1 LIIKN
6 QRIQLPHPLHDN
18 ITSASSTSSSTT
30 KVALS
35 TVEGQ
40 KEAQGIAPAEVKRLR
55 KQPRRGNS
63 PHLRTRPYTI
73 EDGDEDTNARTQ
85 QSYRINNIHSTHSS
99 TSTTSRPRP
108 GEPELIRRVHAIISV
123 PVKEEEADGFS
134 SNALDVESAEFLD
147 SGPSGTP
154 SPSASMPSTS
164 RSQTRVQALSSPP
177 QVRAEQSS
185 TDASRTKSGR
195 IVKPA
200 PNRLRRDGGT
210 YAVDLH
216 HLVDDEGGDEGFR
229 GGLADDGDSDHDED
243 YDEHV
248 RIRNRKKRRRE
259 SEPQARR
266 KSRVIDDDDDGDELM
281 IGAEVRVLR
290 LR

>member
-1 LIIKN
+1 MIKHQRN
-6 QRIQLPHPLHDN
+6 QPPHPLVDN
-18 ITSASSTSSSTT
+18 VTSASSTSSSATR
-30 KVALS
+30 VALS
-35 TVEGQ
+35 TVEDQEEVRGV
-40 KEAQGIAPAEVKRLR
+40 APGEVKRPR

-63 PHLRTRPYTI
+63 PRLRTRPYTI
-73 EDGDEDTNARTQ
+73 EDGDEDADAHTQ
-85 QSYRINNIHSTHSS
+85 QSHRISNVQSTHSS

-134 SNALDVESAEFLD
+134 SNALGVESTELLD
-147 SGPSGTP
+147 SGPPGTP

-164 RSQTRVQALSSPP
+164 RSQTRVQALSSPSR
-177 QVRAEQSS
+177 VRAEQTS

-216 HLVDDEGGDEGFR
+216 HLIDNEGDDEKFH
-229 GGLADDGDSDHDED
+229 GGLADDGDSDRDEN
-243 YDEHV
+243 YDEHE

-266 KSRVIDDDDDGDELM
+266 KSRVIDDDDGDELM
-281 IGAEVRVLR
+281 IGAEVRALR